1 MKIHKKD
8 NVIVIAGK
16 DKGKTGTVRYAYPRK
31 EKLVVDGINM
41 IKRHQKPRS
50 ATDPGGII
58 HKEALIE
65 ISNVMLVCAKCSA
78 PTRVGYR
85 FLENGNKVRF
95 CKKCNEVID

>member
-1 MKIHKKD
+1 
-8 NVIVIAGK
+8 
-16 DKGKTGTVRYAYPRK
+16 
-31 EKLVVDGINM
+31 M

-58 HKEALIE
+58 HKESPIE
-65 ISNVMLVCAKCSA
+65 VSNVMLVCGKCNT

-85 FLENGNKVRF
+85 ILDKGNKVRF

>member
-1 MKIHKKD
+1 MKIHKK
-8 NVIVIAGK
+8 K
-16 DKGKTGTVRYAYPRK
+16 DRGKTGTVRYAYPRK

-65 ISNVMLVCAKCSA
+65 ISNVMLVCGKCSA

-85 FLENGNKVRF
+85 FLDNGNKVRF